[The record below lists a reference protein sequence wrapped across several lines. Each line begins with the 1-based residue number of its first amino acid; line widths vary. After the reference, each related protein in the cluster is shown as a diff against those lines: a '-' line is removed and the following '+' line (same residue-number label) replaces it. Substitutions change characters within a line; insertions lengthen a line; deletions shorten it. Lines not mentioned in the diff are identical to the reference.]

1 MSPRD
6 TCVIGWPIGHSR
18 SPLIHN
24 YWLHRHS
31 LPGTYSARAV
41 PPAELAPFFASFH
54 DAGLL
59 GCNVT
64 VPHKEATAR
73 LLAIEDD
80 LTARLQAV
88 NTVFVRGQRLVGTN
102 TDGYGFITNLGRS
115 VPDLALSG
123 ASVLVLGAG
132 GSARAVVGALMAAGV
147 ERIDVTNRTRSRA
160 EEIRRLFGDR
170 LFDLDWNDRQAAL
183 SRCDLLVNTTMLGM
197 TGQPH
202 LDLSLDGLPRHAVVA
217 DLVYVPLETDLL
229 AGARARGNRTADGLG
244 MLLYQAQAA
253 FRHWHGSTPEVTAEL
268 RDLVVSDLAVS
279 DLVGK
284 RDLE

>member
-1 MSPRD
+1 MSRHD

-24 YWLHRHS
+24 YWLETHS
-31 LPGTYSARAV
+31 LPGRYAARAV
-41 PPAELAPFFASFH
+41 QPAELARFFESFH
-54 DAGLL
+54 DSGLL

-80 LTARLQAV
+80 LTARLHAV
-88 NTVFVRGQRLVGTN
+88 NTVFLRKQSLVGTN
-102 TDGYGFITNLGRS
+102 TDGYGFITNLEHA

-132 GSARAVVGALMAAGV
+132 GSARAVVGALLAAGV

-160 EEIRRLFGDR
+160 HEISRLFGDR
-170 LFDLDWNDRQAAL
+170 LFDLDWNDREAAL
-183 SRCDLLVNTTMLGM
+183 SRCDLLVNTTVLGM
-197 TGQPH
+197 TGQPA

-217 DLVYVPLETDLL
+217 DLVYSPLETGLL
-229 AGARARGNRTADGLG
+229 ARARARDHRTADGLG

-253 FRHWHGSTPEVTAEL
+253 FRHWHGITPQVTAEL
-268 RDLVVSDLAVS
+268 RDLVTRDL
-279 DLVGK
+279 LGK
-284 RDLE
+284 RASQ